1 MASWTTPAELAQPLP
16 RRTRMTRGFILS
28 LSYFPAVFAVFGLMF
43 LVQVYPSLHKR
54 ETLRTH
60 GSAAE
65 ATITN
70 VRTMHGKRMYYAVDY
85 RFSALTPAGVREFR
99 GTDNIG
105 RDSDQTLSA
114 GREIPI
120 VFDPSNPNSS
130 ILNLSVH
137 PKDEPIATP
146 FVIIS
151 CAIVFCIGWLLLS
164 LLLNYRKQR
173 GLVRWGRVTQATV
186 TDKREVP
193 TKQGKITRL
202 TYRFVDSSGRTVEGH
217 WRGYSVRRLGEHAL
231 ESPLVLFDADNS
243 SRNTLYPVALVDC
256 IAPAH
261 P

>member
-16 RRTRMTRGFILS
+16 RRTRMTRGLILS
-28 LSYFPAVFAVFGLMF
+28 LSYIPAVFAVFGLMF

-70 VRTMHGKRMYYAVDY
+70 VRTMYGKRMYYAVDY
-85 RFSALTPAGVREFR
+85 RFSAVTPAGVREFQ
-99 GTDNIG
+99 GTGNVSPDVK
-105 RDSDQTLSA
+105 QTLSTSH
-114 GREIPI
+114 EIPI

-130 ILNLSVH
+130 MLNLRAH
-137 PKDEPIATP
+137 PTDQPVTTL

-151 CAIVFCIGWLLLS
+151 CAIVLCIGWLLLS
-164 LLLNYRKQR
+164 LLLTYRKQR

-186 TDKREVP
+186 TDKREIP
-193 TKQGKITRL
+193 TRQGKL
-202 TYRFVDSSGRTVEGH
+202 TVLAYRFLDSSGRTVEGH

-243 SRNTLYPVALVDC
+243 SRNTLYPVAMVDC